1 MPADMH
7 DYFKKKRP
15 NSDQQQNKDDEK
27 KSNKTNKGGQGMPET
42 PEFIKNLGKKTGV
55 LYAILAVI
63 ALLVISKPYVII
75 NSGEVGILQTLGKYN
90 QEPLT
95 PGFHVKMPFVQKV
108 IVLDTKLR
116 QVNYNRNEIL
126 QDGRGINQRP
136 SINILDSRGLPVE
149 IQLTVQYRLKP
160 LSAPQTIAELG
171 LNWEDKA
178 INPNARDVVR
188 SVIGNYTAEELPVK
202 RNDIAKAIEL
212 GMRDRVN
219 KITGQPIVLE
229 NIQLRGI
236 ILPPKIKDQIERVQ
250 IARQEAE
257 KMKNE
262 VVRAQQEAKKKAEE
276 ARGVAE
282 AKRIEAQGIADKLS
296 IESKAQA
303 QANLDIAKSLTMPL
317 LQLRQIEVQ
326 SKFNEALAVNK
337 DAKVFLTPGGAVPN
351 IWVDMK
357 NPQQRSSTE

>member
-7 DYFKKKRP
+7 DYFKKKRS
-15 NSDQQQNKDDEK
+15 NSDHENKNSNDG
-27 KSNKTNKGGQGMPET
+27 KSNKQNRGVPET
-42 PEFIKNLGKKTGV
+42 PDFIKNIGKKTGLIYV
-55 LYAILAVI
+55 FLTVV
-63 ALLVISKPYVII
+63 ALFVISKPYVII
-75 NSGEVGILQTLGKYN
+75 NSGEVGILQTLGKYD
-90 QEPLT
+90 QDPLR
-95 PGFHVKMPFVQKV
+95 PGFHLKMPFVQKV
-108 IVLDTKLR
+108 IILDTKLR

-202 RNDIAKAIEL
+202 RNDIAQAIES
-212 GMRDRVN
+212 GMRDRIN

-276 ARGVAE
+276 ARGIAE

-296 IESKAQA
+296 IESTAQA
-303 QANLDIAKSLTMPL
+303 QANLEVAKSLTPRL

-337 DAKVFLTPGGAVPN
+337 DTKVFLTPGGAVPN

-357 NPQQRSSTE
+357 NPQKRSSAE